1 MLSDYQVNL
10 FCSAINNLAK
20 SIIDIKRLEIA
31 NEILNHSKQ
40 EYRDKAKK
48 VINEI
53 VFKEK

>member
-10 FCSAINNLAK
+10 FYSAINNLAK